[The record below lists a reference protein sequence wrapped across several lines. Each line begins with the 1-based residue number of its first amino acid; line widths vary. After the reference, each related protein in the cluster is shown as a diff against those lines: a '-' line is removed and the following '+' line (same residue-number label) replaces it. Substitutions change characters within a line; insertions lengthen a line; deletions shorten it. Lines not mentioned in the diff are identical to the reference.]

1 MSINK
6 KGFFSVAVV
15 YSFLI
20 LFIMLLFMIVSSYL
34 VRDNLINNIVND
46 AKTELEN
53 E

>member
-1 MSINK
+1 MNK
-6 KGFFSVAVV
+6 KGFFSVTIV

-34 VRDNLINNIVND
+34 VRDNLITNILND